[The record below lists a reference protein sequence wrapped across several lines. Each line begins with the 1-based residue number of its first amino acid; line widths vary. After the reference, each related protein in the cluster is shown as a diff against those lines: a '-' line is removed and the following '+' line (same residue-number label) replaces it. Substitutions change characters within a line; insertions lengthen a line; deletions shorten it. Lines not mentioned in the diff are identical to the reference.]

1 MLPAKMCFYAPRR
14 RERETPVAGLLQFS
28 LLSPKVS
35 EKRGDT
41 SGRRA
46 PSPETRPCP
55 HARTHTIGKE
65 AEVCW
70 FISPG
75 GVEPFIHREAILCL
89 FTLVL
94 YYHDDDYELAVSG
107 LCKYLSL
114 AV

>member
-1 MLPAKMCFYAPRR
+1 M
-14 RERETPVAGLLQFS
+14 AGLLQFS

-46 PSPETRPCP
+46 PSSETRSRP

-65 AEVCW
+65 VEVCW

-89 FTLVL
+89 FMVIL
-94 YYHDDDYELAVSG
+94 YYHDDDYKFTISG